1 MMMFRFF
8 FFLTRNILFVKIG
21 IKFSSQLFNLI
32 VAIFVL
38 VHQLKFLKM
47 LQLCRGFCLKAVV
60 NRATLVDDDDDDADD
75 DDKLFL
81 WND

>member
-1 MMMFRFF
+1 
-8 FFLTRNILFVKIG
+8 
-21 IKFSSQLFNLI
+21 
-32 VAIFVL
+32 
-38 VHQLKFLKM
+38 M

-81 WND
+81 WNDWPTSGIKPYLKPGTLSEILIVANFWQAACRI

>member
-1 MMMFRFF
+1 M
-8 FFLTRNILFVKIG
+8 TRNILFVKIG
-21 IKFSSQLFNLI
+21 IKFSSKLFNLI

-47 LQLCRGFCLKAVV
+47 LQLCREFWLKAVV

>member
-1 MMMFRFF
+1 
-8 FFLTRNILFVKIG
+8 
-21 IKFSSQLFNLI
+21 
-32 VAIFVL
+32 
-38 VHQLKFLKM
+38 M

-60 NRATLVDDDDDDADD
+60 NRATLVDDDDDDDADD